1 MNTVAL
7 VMMLF
12 LSGFATAQTPD
23 QLNAFNA
30 GKTAGD
36 SNNTQGIF
44 DSITH
49 SQAGNTVSGYSQ
61 TPPPQS
67 SYWGGAN
74 SVIGPI
80 YSGGNSK
87 ISECGTG
94 TTSTAAQD
102 QQHCEAVN
110 SIMKTQADMPTN
122 LVTRSDP
129 LTLQGQAIS
138 ANPDSIAGA
147 IGGSYSNCTTE
158 QQTNNSPF
166 TMQTCD
172 EWSET
177 GTSTCTIGQNVV
189 VDPDYIYRCK
199 ETISTINNGT
209 CSYGAV
215 VQVSTSYNYQ
225 CTKSPY
231 EEKIYNCNRTS
242 SITVTPGTTPA
253 YQTYPLGGRWDLSY
267 GKTPSGNRSYAISTT
282 MSITPSTYSG
292 SVAFAYHTFYCS
304 SYFDVYVYDPSG
316 AQIGYKRFS
325 GCSTTTTGYVTF
337 SATKSGTYRVYEF
350 GAGGCTGCNGTRTYY
365 ATFDVAVTPPT
376 YAVTWADGC
385 ATLES
390 RAAP

>member
-1 MNTVAL
+1 MNIVAL
-7 VMMLF
+7 VIMLF
-12 LSGFATAQTPD
+12 LSGFATAQTSD

-30 GKTAGD
+30 GKSAGG

-44 DSITH
+44 DNITH

-199 ETISTINNGT
+199 ETISTINSGT
-209 CSYGAV
+209 CNYGNV
-215 VQVSTSYNYQ
+215 VVVDADYNYQ
-225 CTKSPY
+225 CESNVQTKITQSCQ
-231 EEKIYNCNRTS
+231 KIAVLSVDSSSTWGGAGQLLLNPNVYRGIYARIYANSTPNTYTMCFYSIYVSGQNCDSN
-242 SITVTPGTTPA
+242 V
-253 YQTYPLGGRWDLSY
+253 
-267 GKTPSGNRSYAISTT
+267 
-282 MSITPSTYSG
+282 YSG
-292 SVAFAYHTFYCS
+292 KSFTIVGTGNLRYNAL
-304 SYFDVYVYDPSG
+304 
-316 AQIGYKRFS
+316 IGS
-325 GCSTTTTGYVTF
+325 LS
-337 SATKSGTYRVYEF
+337 
-350 GAGGCTGCNGTRTYY
+350 CNGTTCTWSGYGNLGCYSVPGCQWTARYFNF
-365 ATFDVAVTPPT
+365 TF
-376 YAVTWADGC
+376 
-385 ATLES
+385 
-390 RAAP
+390 AAPTSTVQVKRISWQDNCTALEAAAR

>member
-1 MNTVAL
+1 MNKVAL
-7 VMMLF
+7 VIMLF
-12 LSGFATAQTPD
+12 LSGFATAQTSD

-30 GKTAGD
+30 GKSAGG

-44 DSITH
+44 DNITH

-199 ETISTINNGT
+199 ETISTINSGT
-209 CSYGAV
+209 CNYGNV
-215 VQVSTSYNYQ
+215 VVVDADYNYQ
-225 CTKSPY
+225 CESNVQTKITQSCQ
-231 EEKIYNCNRTS
+231 KIAVLSVDSSSTWGGAGQLLLNPNVYRGIYARIYANSTPNTYTMCFYSIYVSGQNCDSN
-242 SITVTPGTTPA
+242 V
-253 YQTYPLGGRWDLSY
+253 
-267 GKTPSGNRSYAISTT
+267 
-282 MSITPSTYSG
+282 YSG
-292 SVAFAYHTFYCS
+292 KSFTIVGTGNLRYNAL
-304 SYFDVYVYDPSG
+304 
-316 AQIGYKRFS
+316 IGS
-325 GCSTTTTGYVTF
+325 LS
-337 SATKSGTYRVYEF
+337 
-350 GAGGCTGCNGTRTYY
+350 CNGTTCTWSGYGNLGCYSVPGCQWTARYFNF
-365 ATFDVAVTPPT
+365 TF
-376 YAVTWADGC
+376 
-385 ATLES
+385 
-390 RAAP
+390 AAPTSTVQVKSISWQDNCTALEAAAR

>member
-1 MNTVAL
+1 MNIVAL
-7 VMMLF
+7 VLMLF

-30 GKTAGD
+30 GKTAGGN
-36 SNNTQGIF
+36 SNTQGIF

-122 LVTRSDP
+122 LVTRTDP

-199 ETISTINNGT
+199 ETISTINSGT
-209 CSYGAV
+209 CSYGNV
-215 VQVSTSYNYQ
+215 VVVDADYNYQ
-225 CTKSPY
+225 CESNVQTKITQSCQ
-231 EEKIYNCNRTS
+231 KIAVLSVDSSSTWGGAGQLLLNPNVYRGIYARIYANSTPNTYTMCFYSIYVSGQNCDSN
-242 SITVTPGTTPA
+242 V
-253 YQTYPLGGRWDLSY
+253 
-267 GKTPSGNRSYAISTT
+267 
-282 MSITPSTYSG
+282 YSG
-292 SVAFAYHTFYCS
+292 KSFTIVGTGNLRYNAL
-304 SYFDVYVYDPSG
+304 
-316 AQIGYKRFS
+316 IGS
-325 GCSTTTTGYVTF
+325 LS
-337 SATKSGTYRVYEF
+337 
-350 GAGGCTGCNGTRTYY
+350 CNGTTCTWSGYGNLGCYGVPGCQWTARYFNF
-365 ATFDVAVTPPT
+365 TF
-376 YAVTWADGC
+376 
-385 ATLES
+385 
-390 RAAP
+390 AAPTSTVQVKKISWQDNCTALEAAAR